1 MSMSVSMSMFQVR
14 PPRAFFS
21 VASRL
26 SSPPPSLSS
35 SLSLSA
41 ACRVRCLSSAAAAS
55 AASASA
61 ASASARGT
69 SSSVSRS
76 SDDAYVVLT
85 REAGKNDNVVDALKQ
100 IDVIPHDAI
109 LEVPMVFTETIQ
121 SGIEQL
127 ADALRNLKETNV
139 QFVCVTSP
147 EAMAHYVTAYRMAG
161 DPGGNAAALAC
172 VGGGTAK
179 ALKRELE
186 RQTTACPVPPTCEFV
201 PTRATAK
208 DLAAELPLSENTR
221 VLYPASARAK
231 KELQDGLGERGCE
244 VLRINTY
251 TTVAATVDR
260 LTEEQVHA
268 ARNAA
273 VVCFASPSAAMAWV
287 DAFGVSA
294 KAACIGR
301 TSYDACI
308 RLGWKEEDVFCP
320 DAPGVD
326 GFARSASEA
335 WKQ

>member
-1 MSMSVSMSMFQVR
+1 
-14 PPRAFFS
+14 
-21 VASRL
+21 
-26 SSPPPSLSS
+26 
-35 SLSLSA
+35 
-41 ACRVRCLSSAAAAS
+41 
-55 AASASA
+55 
-61 ASASARGT
+61 
-69 SSSVSRS
+69 
-76 SDDAYVVLT
+76 VVLT

-326 GFARSASEA
+326 GFARIASEA